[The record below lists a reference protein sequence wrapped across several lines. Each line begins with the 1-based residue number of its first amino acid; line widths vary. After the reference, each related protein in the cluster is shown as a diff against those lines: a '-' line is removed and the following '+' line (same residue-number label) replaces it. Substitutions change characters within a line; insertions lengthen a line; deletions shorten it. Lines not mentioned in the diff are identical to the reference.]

1 MVVQNVSHIRTQ
13 LGLGKKV
20 WAFQVALVVK
30 NQPANAGD
38 LRDKG
43 SLPSIGK
50 TP

>member
-38 LRDKG
+38 LRD
-43 SLPSIGK
+43 IGEDLDAGK
-50 TP
+50 D